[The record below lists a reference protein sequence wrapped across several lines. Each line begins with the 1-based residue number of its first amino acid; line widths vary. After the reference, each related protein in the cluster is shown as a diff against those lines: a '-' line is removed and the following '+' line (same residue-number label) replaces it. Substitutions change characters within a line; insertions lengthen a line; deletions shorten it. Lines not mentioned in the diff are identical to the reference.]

1 MIETKLFL
9 SLSKQALKL
18 RMRQERDWNNVSA
31 SVLANVDSKMPFR
44 DIKREAIFIIG
55 AMLFLAQAWT
65 SLENLLQDC
74 CLWELAWLSNG
85 HFDLVFER
93 VKVELGKKQEA
104 RSKSQKCLCWWWWES
119 REEVIGGIYEDVK
132 GRESECG
139 GKRHTTGFLGYV
151 LQRNKGHGG
160 CQSHWVYNSLLA
172 VLMATWTLS
181 LSPSLSQGPSL
192 ISQNLSIFL
201 IFLYRNI
208 VVFVIN

>member
-31 SVLANVDSKMPFR
+31 SVLANVDSKMAFR

-104 RSKSQKCLCWWWWES
+104 RSKSQRCLCWWWWES
-119 REEVIGGIYEDVK
+119 REEVIGVFMK
-132 GRESECG
+132 MLREERVSVGANDIPRVFWGMCYREIKDMVG
-139 GKRHTTGFLGYV
+139 AKAIGFTIP
-151 LQRNKGHGG
+151 
-160 CQSHWVYNSLLA
+160 CW
-172 VLMATWTLS
+172 
-181 LSPSLSQGPSL
+181 PS
-192 ISQNLSIFL
+192 
-201 IFLYRNI
+201 
-208 VVFVIN
+208 